1 VHAGRGTHSGSKTES
16 RKRGQEPQ
24 SMCPSPGPLP
34 REDKNVQLQY
44 YLGKVGGGRKE
55 FKNEQYKP
63 FEQGSWHLGV
73 RATGHTAPPEYDQEL
88 QVVAK

>member
-1 VHAGRGTHSGSKTES
+1 MQAGEPTVAPKLSPEREARSPNPCVHPQGLCLEKTRMSNSNTTWGR
-16 RKRGQEPQ
+16 
-24 SMCPSPGPLP
+24 
-34 REDKNVQLQY
+34 
-44 YLGKVGGGRKE
+44 GGGRKE